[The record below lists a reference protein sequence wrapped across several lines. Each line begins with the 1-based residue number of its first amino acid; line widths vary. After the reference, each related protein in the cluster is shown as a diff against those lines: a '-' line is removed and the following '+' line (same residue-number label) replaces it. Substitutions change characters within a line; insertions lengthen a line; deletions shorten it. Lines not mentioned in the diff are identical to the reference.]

1 MNNFLK
7 KVIAQ
12 STDDLQIISAICA
25 ESKVKISD
33 IKYLPSTKIFLLSVL
48 RIDKET
54 DSSKPINSVIK
65 FEFIESSKSKNINQ
79 SNVDLTLELLA
90 IDYLKNKKNF
100 KINLIFKNNAH
111 IALSTEIIDITLE
124 DQTDT
129 EKNEPEKKTQD
140 AFVVEAA
147 HILLDSIHLQQH
159 TNIANSKKMKK
170 TDS

>member
-12 STDDLQIISAICA
+12 SPDDLQIISAICA

-54 DSSKPINSVIK
+54 DSEKSINSVIK

-79 SNVDLTLELLA
+79 SNSDLTLELFA
-90 IDYLKNKKNF
+90 ID
-100 KINLIFKNNAH
+100 IFKKKENFEIVLLFSKNG
-111 IALSTEIIDITLE
+111 IITLSTEVVDVTLE
-124 DQTDT
+124 DQKI
-129 EKNEPEKKTQD
+129 KND
-140 AFVVEAA
+140 
-147 HILLDSIHLQQH
+147 
-159 TNIANSKKMKK
+159 
-170 TDS
+170 

>member
-54 DSSKPINSVIK
+54 DSGKLINSVVK
-65 FEFIESSKSKNINQ
+65 FEFIESSKSKNIDQ
-79 SNVDLTLELLA
+79 SNSDLTLELFA
-90 IDYLKNKKNF
+90 ID
-100 KINLIFKNNAH
+100 IFKKKENFEIVLLFSKNR
-111 IALSTEIIDITLE
+111 IITLSTEVIDVTLE
-124 DQTDT
+124 DQKIEND
-129 EKNEPEKKTQD
+129 KSN
-140 AFVVEAA
+140 
-147 HILLDSIHLQQH
+147 
-159 TNIANSKKMKK
+159 
-170 TDS
+170 

>member
-12 STDDLQIISAICA
+12 SPDDLQIISAICA

-54 DSSKPINSVIK
+54 ESGKPINSVVK

-79 SNVDLTLELLA
+79 SNGDLILELFA
-90 IDYLKNKKNF
+90 ID
-100 KINLIFKNNAH
+100 IFKKKENFEIVLLFSKNG
-111 IALSTEIIDITLE
+111 IITLSTEVIDVTLE
-124 DQTDT
+124 DQKIEND
-129 EKNEPEKKTQD
+129 KSN
-140 AFVVEAA
+140 
-147 HILLDSIHLQQH
+147 
-159 TNIANSKKMKK
+159 
-170 TDS
+170 

>member
-12 STDDLQIISAICA
+12 SPDDLQIISAICA

-54 DSSKPINSVIK
+54 DSRKSVNSVVK

-79 SNVDLTLELLA
+79 SNGDLILELFA
-90 IDYLKNKKNF
+90 ID
-100 KINLIFKNNAH
+100 IFKKKENFEIVLLFSKNG
-111 IALSTEIIDITLE
+111 IITLSTEVIDVTLE
-124 DQTDT
+124 DQKIQND
-129 EKNEPEKKTQD
+129 
-140 AFVVEAA
+140 
-147 HILLDSIHLQQH
+147 
-159 TNIANSKKMKK
+159 
-170 TDS
+170 

>member
-12 STDDLQIISAICA
+12 SPDDLQIISAICA

-54 DSSKPINSVIK
+54 DNGKSINSVIK

-79 SNVDLTLELLA
+79 SNADLTLELFA
-90 IDYLKNKKNF
+90 ID
-100 KINLIFKNNAH
+100 IFKKKENFEIVLLFSKNG
-111 IALSTEIIDITLE
+111 IITLSTEVIDVTLE
-124 DQTDT
+124 DQKIEND
-129 EKNEPEKKTQD
+129 KSN
-140 AFVVEAA
+140 
-147 HILLDSIHLQQH
+147 
-159 TNIANSKKMKK
+159 
-170 TDS
+170 